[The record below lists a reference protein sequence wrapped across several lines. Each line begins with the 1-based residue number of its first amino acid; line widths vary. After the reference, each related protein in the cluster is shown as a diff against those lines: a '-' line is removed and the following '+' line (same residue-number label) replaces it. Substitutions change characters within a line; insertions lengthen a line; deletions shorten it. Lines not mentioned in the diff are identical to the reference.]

1 MNSSSNISSL
11 SDIQDRKK
19 QLESELDYSQKALID
34 SVTPASV
41 SAKNFL
47 IQDLVVPAIGIGTV
61 LFLASR
67 LISKRKERSNIVY
80 QEPVGKLYDDY
91 ADTPTFKRDQQQTVQ
106 KRKIEAV
113 ERPRKKPLTSLI
125 KLGSVMIPAAQAIM
139 KAVQESKPPK
149 KY

>member
-1 MNSSSNISSL
+1 MNSSANITSL

-34 SVTPASV
+34 SVTPTSV

-47 IQDLVVPAIGIGTV
+47 LQDLIVPAIGIGAV

-67 LISKRKERSNIVY
+67 LMSKQKEKSHK
-80 QEPVGKLYDDY
+80 EPIESAYD
-91 ADTPTFKRDQQQTVQ
+91 AFSTVPPSRGNDQGPGQ
-106 KRKIEAV
+106 KKKSEAI
-113 ERPRKKPLTSLI
+113 ERPKKKRLSSLI

-139 KAVQESKPPK
+139 KAVQDNKGPK
-149 KY
+149 GY